1 MTTTASAFELPA
13 VLRNARL
20 PQKRV
25 RGVVEGRTLRDE
37 RRFGG
42 KLARQRIMADAGISV
57 PPFFALATD
66 LFDAATA
73 FLRPSMQ
80 SIVASI
86 DFNDPRSI
94 AAAAHDL
101 EVLFET
107 VALGSDVEAAILG
120 AFDRHFAPDALVA
133 VRASTVG
140 KREGEG
146 EDSATNP
153 FAGISETF
161 LFVPRPQLLEK
172 VRRCWASGFGK
183 EALLYRHAQGMDLLG
198 ASVAVAIQEM
208 VVAERSFVL
217 FTCDPKT
224 AAREAV
230 VVAGFGSGE
239 GVVQER
245 VGVDHYF
252 VHGST
257 GEIRRE
263 LADKAERLVFDHVRG
278 DGLRVEAVP
287 ETLRAEPCLSEA
299 ELRAIVAIG
308 RQIEKC
314 FGCPQDIEGSIAA
327 SGEIRILQSRPIAI
341 DYRRLHVFTNA
352 NVTESF
358 PGVTT
363 ALTYSFARGFYRII
377 FRDCYRKLGM
387 SEAELVREHEVLD
400 RMIAFVRGRV
410 YYDLNAFY
418 HLHSKSP
425 LFPIFRAHWE
435 KMMGFRAS
443 YQTQAGSLFART
455 IAATEDAAELVFA
468 ASVFAMRYATHDQ
481 AMVRFHAFWEGLIA
495 ERRGR
500 SFDEVDPLVLV
511 TDFQQVMR
519 EVGDEWGVT
528 LLNDTYLPIVYG
540 TTEGLIAKWLPDAPA
555 SLFSDLLCGDDGLL
569 SVEIVRSAVR
579 LGEQVRRSEVLRK
592 TFASRTP
599 EELWV
604 AIQVD
609 ALDPAF
615 CGAVREHLHR
625 YGDRGLQELE
635 MEQPNLRHTPVTLVR
650 MVQGYAASDVSVT
663 AMRDRELSLRDAAER
678 TLDDALRGAPAKRAA
693 LGYLLHTA
701 RRLIRHRENS
711 RYCRSELFG
720 YAKNVFHALGRKLVA
735 AKVLRSE
742 DDVHHLTQDELF
754 GWVDGTGVTTDLQLL
769 ADLRREEKKRNEGVE
784 TPMELTTLGAVN
796 ANTLDR
802 VAVAAEGALRG
813 LGSSSGVVRGRA
825 RVVLDPN
832 TVMSLDPDTILVAR
846 ETDPG
851 WLFLMLAARGIV
863 VERGSM
869 LSHTAI
875 TGRKFGIPTVVSVK
889 SATTRIP
896 DGAEIEIDGA
906 TGIVTV
912 LSPVSVG
919 DA

>member
-1 MTTTASAFELPA
+1 MTALASLEIPFRIPF
-13 VLRNARL
+13 RNERRAR
-20 PQKRV
+20 
-25 RGVVEGRTLRDE
+25 GIAEGRALRDE

-42 KLARQRIMADAGISV
+42 KLSRQRMMVEAGVAV
-57 PPFFALATD
+57 PPFFALAAE
-66 LFDAATA
+66 LFDAAA
-73 FLRPSMQ
+73 APVRPAMEA
-80 SIVASI
+80 IVAAI
-86 DFNDPRSI
+86 DFAGARSI
-94 AAAAHDL
+94 AIAARELQA
-101 EVLFET
+101 LFTSLTLDRDTEQ
-107 VALGSDVEAAILG
+107 AILS
-120 AFDRHFAPDALVA
+120 AFDRQFRPEALVA

-146 EDSATNP
+146 EDSAENP

-161 LFVPRPQLLEK
+161 LFVPRARVLDK
-172 VRRCWASGFGK
+172 VRLCWASGFGQ
-183 EALLYRHAQGMDLLG
+183 EALLYRHAQGLDLLG

-208 VVAERSFVL
+208 VVGERSFVL

-230 VVAGFGSGE
+230 IVAGFGAGE

-252 VHGST
+252 VHGSS
-257 GEIRRE
+257 GAIRRE
-263 LADKAERLVFDHVRG
+263 LGDKAERLVFDHARG
-278 DGLRVEAVP
+278 EGLRVEAVP
-287 ETLRAEPCLSEA
+287 SELRVPPCLSDD
-299 ELRAIVAIG
+299 ELRAIVALG
-308 RQIEKC
+308 QRIERL
-314 FGCPQDIEGSIAA
+314 FGCPQDIEGSITA
-327 SGEIRILQSRPIAI
+327 SGEIRILQARPIAI

-387 SEAELVREHEVLD
+387 RDIDREHEVLD

-418 HLHSKSP
+418 HLHSRSP
-425 LFPIFRAHWE
+425 LFPMFRAHWE

-443 YQTQAGSLFART
+443 YQTQPGSLVSRT
-455 IAATEDAAELVFA
+455 VAATGQAIATAAA
-468 ASVFAMRYATHDQ
+468 ASIFLARYATHDR
-481 AMVRFHAFWEGLIA
+481 AMARFHAFWEALVV

-511 TDFQQVMR
+511 SDFQHVMR
-519 EVGDEWGVT
+519 EVGEEWGVT
-528 LLNDTYLPIVYG
+528 LLNDTYLPMLYG
-540 TTEGLIAKWLPDAPA
+540 HTEKLLADWLPGAPA
-555 SLFSDLLCGDDGLL
+555 SLLSDLLCGDDDLL

-579 LGEQVRRSEVLRK
+579 LGERVREGDSLRQA
-592 TFASRTP
+592 FASLSA
-599 EELWV
+599 EELW
-604 AIQVD
+604 AKIEAD

-615 CGAVREHLHR
+615 CAAVREHLHR
-625 YGDRGLQELE
+625 FGDRGLQELK
-635 MEQPNLRHTPVTLVR
+635 MEQPNLRHAPATLVR
-650 MVQGYAASDVSVT
+650 TVQGYAASDVSVAT
-663 AMRDRELSLRDAAER
+663 MRDREQALRADAERVLDESLRAH
-678 TLDDALRGAPAKRAA
+678 PAKRAL
-693 LGYLLHTA
+693 LGYLLDTT

-720 YAKNVFHALGRKLVA
+720 YAKNVFHALGRRMVEA
-735 AKVLRSE
+735 GVLRAE
-742 DDVHHLTQDELF
+742 ADVHELTQDEIF
-754 GWVDGTGVTTDLQLL
+754 GWVDGTGVTSDLQLL
-769 ADLRREEKKRNEGVE
+769 ADLRRDERRRNEQVE

-796 ANTLDR
+796 ASPLERTP
-802 VAVAAEGALRG
+802 AVAEGALCG
-813 LGSSSGVVRGRA
+813 LGSSTGVVRGRA

-832 TVMSLDPDTILVAR
+832 TVTSIEKDTILVAR

-851 WLFLMLAARGIV
+851 WLFLMLGARGII

-875 TGRKFGIPTVVSVK
+875 TGRKFGIPTVVSVP

-906 TGIVTV
+906 TGVITL
-912 LSPVSVG
+912 LSAG
-919 DA
+919 GAA